1 MTYDFTSIMER
12 HGQDAVAVDG
22 LGAPGAPEAPQ
33 EGFDAI
39 PMWRMYGGVAICF
52 PCGWPI

>member
-1 MTYDFTSIMER
+1 MER

-39 PMWRMYGGVAICF
+39 PMWVADMNFRCS
-52 PCGWPI
+52 PPSKTPSSRA